1 MTIIPFEF
9 QPAPVAMT
17 EQRMSAVLRLLAR
30 TEFAL
35 TPQIGAVVF
44 PDAAQRT
51 AEQALAGL
59 HRRGLVWQIELPD
72 PSYLPYDLAARR
84 RRWGSA
90 STLWGLSHEGRALL
104 VAWGLE
110 DAAVVRRAI
119 VRDARNPEVKVGHLK
134 HDLEAVS
141 WVISAIAEAARNP
154 ALQGVRC
161 QMEYISS
168 RDDAGQPVQRF
179 DALLGLHFAEGVP
192 NVQRP
197 RWRIP
202 WTEGDAGGVT
212 LRLALEI
219 DRRTEP
225 LRVHVAKAA
234 MYRRL
239 TEEGHYR
246 QTLGGE
252 VTPVVVCP
260 PRQWAR
266 QLVGAWS
273 AGWPDGRGVIS
284 TFPRTRHA
292 RHGVLFGDY
301 RTLCE
306 RPGRE
311 ASLWEPNIVDLPFW
325 RAWCGERGVGEGHQ
339 D

>member
-1 MTIIPFEF
+1 MCVIPFEL
-9 QPAPVAMT
+9 QPAPSAMT
-17 EQRMSAVLRLLAR
+17 EERAPAVLRLLAR
-30 TEFAL
+30 LEFAL

-59 HRRGLVWQIELPD
+59 HRQGLVWCRPLPD
-72 PSYLPYDLAARR
+72 PSYLPYDLAARP

-90 STLWGLSHEGRALL
+90 STLWGLSPEGRNLL
-104 VAWGLE
+104 AAWGLE
-110 DAAVVRRAI
+110 DAAVLRRAV
-119 VRDARNPEVKVGHLK
+119 VRDARNPEVKAGHLR

-141 WVISAIAEAARNP
+141 WVVSAIAEAARNP

-161 QMEYISS
+161 QLEYVAA
-168 RDDAGQPVQRF
+168 RDDAGQPEQRF
-179 DALLGLHFAEGVP
+179 DALLGLHFAAGAP
-192 NVQRP
+192 TVQRP
-197 RWRIP
+197 RWQIP
-202 WTEGDAGGVT
+202 WTESDAGGVT
-212 LRLALEI
+212 LRLALEV
-219 DRRTEP
+219 DRRTEAV
-225 LRVHVAKAA
+225 RVHVAKAA

-246 QTLGGE
+246 ETLGGD

-273 AGWPDGRGVIS
+273 TGWPGGRGVIS
-284 TFPRTRHA
+284 TFPRARHP
-292 RHGVLFGDY
+292 RHGVLFGAY

-311 ASLWEPNIVDLPFW
+311 ASLWEPLGVDVPFW
-325 RAWCGERGVGEGHQ
+325 RAWCGEREAEEGR
-339 D
+339 